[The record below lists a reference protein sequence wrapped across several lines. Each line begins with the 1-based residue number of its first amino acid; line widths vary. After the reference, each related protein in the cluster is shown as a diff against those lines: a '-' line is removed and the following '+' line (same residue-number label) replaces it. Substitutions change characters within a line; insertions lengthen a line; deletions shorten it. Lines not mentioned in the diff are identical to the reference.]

1 MFGPFVFREPRSLGH
16 ILDIIQSRACTGLS
30 RHDTG
35 AKALSKGGSEKAQIR
50 ATPAKRGRETE
61 DI

>member
-30 RHDTG
+30 RHDTTT
-35 AKALSKGGSEKAQIR
+35 KALSKALVGDGDHCDLS
-50 ATPAKRGRETE
+50 
-61 DI
+61 